1 MNGEIVHYEIPAGNL
16 KKLSGFYSKVF
27 GWKFRDSGMTSMKYF
42 VIDMARNRPAGF
54 LVSGG
59 MYDSKRKGKPI
70 SYIGTPNI
78 DATVRKFVS
87 SGGKITHKKALV
99 PGMGWSAQ
107 GVDPEGNNVGMFQA
121 LPRSK
126 ATDSKSRR

>member
-27 GWKFRDSGMTSMKYF
+27 GWRFRDSGMASMKYF
-42 VIDMARNRPAGF
+42 LIGMARERPAGF

-59 MYDSKRKGKPI
+59 MYASRRKGRPI

-78 DATVRKFVS
+78 DATIRKFVG
-87 SGGKITHKKALV
+87 SGGKITHKKAMV

-121 LPRSK
+121 LPRGK
-126 ATDSKSRR
+126 ATASKPRR